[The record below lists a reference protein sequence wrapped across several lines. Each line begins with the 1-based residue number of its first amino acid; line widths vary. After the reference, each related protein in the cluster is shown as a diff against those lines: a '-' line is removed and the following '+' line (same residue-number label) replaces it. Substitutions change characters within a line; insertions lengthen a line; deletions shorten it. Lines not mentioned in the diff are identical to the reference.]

1 VAHIASS
8 VFNRLGGAG
17 GKLPTAVTSTDK
29 GAPFNG
35 ESGKFARAD
44 VPILVATVDDDD
56 AAAAAWGGSGVEGR
70 SEIAALGPLVS
81 KAVECLASNR
91 KEAERSR
98 EYLRVREDGKH
109 YGIRKLKALGR

>member
-1 VAHIASS
+1 MAHIASS
-8 VFNRLGGAG
+8 VFDRLGGAG

-44 VPILVATVDDDD
+44 VPILLATVDT

-70 SEIAALGPLVS
+70 SETAALGPLVS
-81 KAVECLASNR
+81 KSLECLASNR
-91 KEAERSR
+91 KEAERNR
-98 EYLRVREDGKH
+98 EYLGDREDGKH
-109 YGIRKLKALGR
+109 YWI